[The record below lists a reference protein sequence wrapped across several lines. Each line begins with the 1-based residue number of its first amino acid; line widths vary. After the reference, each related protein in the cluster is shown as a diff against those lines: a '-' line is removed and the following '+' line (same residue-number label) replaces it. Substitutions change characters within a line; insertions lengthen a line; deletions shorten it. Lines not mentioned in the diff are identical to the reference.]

1 MNHNRHT
8 PILDYSLIH
17 ILGDKLIGAP
27 DDSRL
32 YSSLGIAYAG
42 LGQKKEAIEAGEKAV
57 ELLPISKEAYRGTYR
72 MEDLARI
79 YVMVGEHEQA
89 LERIEL
95 LLSIP
100 GMLSTNLLQLDPVWK
115 PLENN
120 PKFIEL
126 LETYSEN

>member
-1 MNHNRHT
+1 
-8 PILDYSLIH
+8 
-17 ILGDKLIGAP
+17 
-27 DDSRL
+27 
-32 YSSLGIAYAG
+32 
-42 LGQKKEAIEAGEKAV
+42 
-57 ELLPISKEAYRGTYR
+57 

-79 YVMVGEHEQA
+79 YVMIGEHEKA

-100 GMLSTNLLQLDPVWK
+100 GNLSPYLLQLDPIWK

>member
-1 MNHNRHT
+1 
-8 PILDYSLIH
+8 
-17 ILGDKLIGAP
+17 
-27 DDSRL
+27 
-32 YSSLGIAYAG
+32 
-42 LGQKKEAIEAGEKAV
+42 
-57 ELLPISKEAYRGTYR
+57 
-72 MEDLARI
+72 MEELARI
-79 YVMVGEHEQA
+79 YVMTGELDEA

-100 GMLSTNLLQLDPVWK
+100 GILSTNLLQLDPIWK